1 MSCKSLEPVGQL
13 RAAISLVCQLGDQ
26 ECERLG
32 VTRDPQW
39 SGVHR
44 IEPDVMNQ
52 LSGNF
57 LALRFVPTVH
67 ETWFPGFAPSREHA
81 EQYLA
86 WHRAESRDHAGLGN
100 LLGKLLRARRGV
112 SDDERG
118 IIGIHRKRA
127 ADDDFARQVARLF
140 QDVVD
145 SRPMHGQQKRV
156 RILRGLSG
164 CSRSRRFPGLARES
178 VQLLLAA
185 RIAEYD
191 VVPGTREDRAEFATH

>member
-1 MSCKSLEPVGQL
+1 MSCKSLEPVRQL
-13 RAAISLVCQLGDQ
+13 RALVALVCQLGDQ

-44 IEPDVMNQ
+44 IETDVMNQ

-57 LALRFVPTVH
+57 LALRFVPT
-67 ETWFPGFAPSREHA
+67 EYEAGFPGFAPSREHA

-100 LLGKLLRARRGV
+100 LLRKLLRARRSV

-127 ADDDFARQVARLF
+127 ADDEFARQIARLF
-140 QDVVD
+140 QDVID
-145 SRPMHGQQKRV
+145 SRPMHGQQKRI
-156 RILRGLSG
+156 RILRGLNG
-164 CSRSRRFPGLARES
+164 CARARPFPGLARES
-178 VQLLLAA
+178 VQL
-185 RIAEYD
+185 
-191 VVPGTREDRAEFATH
+191 

>member
-1 MSCKSLEPVGQL
+1 MSCKSLEPVRQL
-13 RAAISLVCQLGDQ
+13 RALVSVVCQLGDQ
-26 ECERLG
+26 ERERLG
-32 VTRDPQW
+32 ITRDPQW
-39 SGVHR
+39 SGIHR
-44 IEPDVMNQ
+44 IETDVMNQ

-57 LALRFVPTVH
+57 LALRFVPTVY
-67 ETWFPGFAPSREHA
+67 EAGFFGFAPSREHA

-100 LLGKLLRARRGV
+100 LLAKLLRARRGV

-118 IIGIHRKRA
+118 IISIHRKRA
-127 ADDDFARQVARLF
+127 ADDDFVRQIARLF

-145 SRPMHGQQKRV
+145 PRPMHGQQKRV

-164 CSRSRRFPGLARES
+164 CARARLFPGLARES

-185 RIAEYD
+185 RITEYD